1 MATNFL
7 SRWSQR
13 KLSNKEEPVDKVD
26 LDVGNEV
33 VPDALGMNET
43 DSDLIATELN
53 TITTGPN
60 TSKESGVNET
70 GYLESDHPETESSGD
85 VVDASVTD
93 LPIAELLTTGAE
105 ASVKKAALRKLFLS
119 GEFSE
124 VDALNDYDHDYKA
137 VKTLSKEVAETLRGW
152 AKEIIEDDPEDIDQ
166 PQETALNEEA
176 DNIASSAESNS
187 NETHQYATDTVVDEH
202 RVDEHL
208 NDNQVKH
215 NQDSMNKSPLNE
227 NNC

>member
-13 KLSNKEEPVDKVD
+13 KLSNKEEPENEVD
-26 LDVGNEV
+26 LDVGSEAATDAPSANES
-33 VPDALGMNET
+33 
-43 DSDLIATELN
+43 DSDLIATEPN
-53 TITTGPN
+53 TITTDPN

-70 GYLESDHPETESSGD
+70 GYLESDPLETESSAD
-85 VVDASVTD
+85 VVDSSVTD

-166 PQETALNEEA
+166 PQESALNEEA